1 MVLLKSYP
9 GLDYSELRIKHDNV
23 CAVVN
28 VTYHTGSAPCAGGS
42 FGLPEFCDE
51 CHKNGVDVYLA
62 GLRRTDDIYET
73 SKQIYEHGAE
83 PIYSVSVPAAVS
95 KIRAAYNSSLKN
107 IDTLISNDIYYE
119 SLPQEEK

>member
-1 MVLLKSYP
+1 MTIQSF
-9 GLDYSELRIKHDNV
+9 DIKHDNV

-62 GLRRTDDIYET
+62 GLRKTDDIYET

-83 PIYSVSVPAAVS
+83 PIYSVSVPVAVS
-95 KIRAAYNSSLKN
+95 KLRAAYNSSLKN